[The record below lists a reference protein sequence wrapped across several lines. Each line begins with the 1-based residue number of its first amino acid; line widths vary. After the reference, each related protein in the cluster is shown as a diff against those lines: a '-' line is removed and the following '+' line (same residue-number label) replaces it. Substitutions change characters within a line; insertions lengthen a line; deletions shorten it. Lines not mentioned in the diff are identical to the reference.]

1 MTERSAVSALGNG
14 LGLGVI
20 LAVVTYTGRSM
31 FESSSDEPQIDRVA
45 YKEEVRARF
54 RRPLNETINEL
65 GEGRGETHSERPK
78 T

>member
-1 MTERSAVSALGNG
+1 MAERSATSALGNA

-45 YKEEVRARF
+45 YKEEAKARF

-65 GEGRGETHSERPK
+65 GEGRGET
-78 T
+78 TF